1 MEEQF
6 SRTVRLIT
14 EEKLLKLNSS
24 KVAVFGIGGVGGY
37 IAESLAR
44 AGVGEITLVDKDR
57 VSESNINR
65 QIIALYSTVGKP
77 KVEAMRER
85 LLDINPKIKINTY
98 EEFYLPDNADLF
110 DLKEY
115 DYIADAVDT
124 VTAKLELISRAKS
137 ENVPII
143 SAMGAGNKLDPTKFE
158 VADIFDTSVCP
169 LCRIMR
175 RELKNRQISS
185 LKVVYSKE
193 PPKIRNMTIGENKKP
208 IPSSISFV
216 PPVMGLI
223 MAGEIIKDLIK

>member
-175 RELKNRQISS
+175 KELKNRQISS

>member
-98 EEFYLPDNADLF
+98 EEFYLPDNADIF

-175 RELKNRQISS
+175 KELKNRQISS

>member
-110 DLKEY
+110 NLKEY

>member
-175 RELKNRQISS
+175 KELKNRQISS

-193 PPKIRNMTIGENKKP
+193 PPKIRNMTIEENKKP

>member
-85 LLDINPKIKINTY
+85 LLDINPKIKISTY

-110 DLKEY
+110 NLKEY

>member
-85 LLDINPKIKINTY
+85 LLDINPKIKISTY

-110 DLKEY
+110 NLKEY

-193 PPKIRNMTIGENKKP
+193 PPKIRDMTIGENKKP

>member
-6 SRTVRLIT
+6 SRTVRLIG
-14 EEKLLKLNSS
+14 EEKFLKLNSS

-44 AGVGEITLVDKDR
+44 AGVGEITLVDKDS

-65 QIIALYSTVGKP
+65 QIIALHSTVDRP

-110 DLKEY
+110 VLKEY

-124 VTAKLELISRAKS
+124 VTAKLELVSRAKS
-137 ENVPII
+137 ENIPII

-193 PPKIRNMTIGENKKP
+193 PPEIRDMAIGENKKP